1 VTTLGNCDAQR
12 HRDQIRCL
20 VVGSVSTRSRPGGPS
35 DQQAQGDLTT
45 RADRPAVA
53 AAGHGDIASRTVSN
67 VNGRGTVIGTA
78 AIDEGALRISYDAE
92 RRRMTVRGALDFA
105 NSGALADAMQT
116 LLNSASGNVVIDV
129 ADLQIADA
137 ASLTLFLSSCT
148 ALRDTGVQL
157 LIAGATPTARQACH
171 AAGLD
176 VLADG

>member
-1 VTTLGNCDAQR
+1 
-12 HRDQIRCL
+12 
-20 VVGSVSTRSRPGGPS
+20 
-35 DQQAQGDLTT
+35 
-45 RADRPAVA
+45 
-53 AAGHGDIASRTVSN
+53 VSN

-116 LLNSASGNVVIDV
+116 LLTRDSDSASGNVVIDV